1 LRVSEHH
8 FGEAQVIPVLSFTE
22 YTQLSEGTYPAW
34 VKVTVGAMVLKVRNL
49 SARIEREN
57 DPVKQNRLIAQ
68 QNKLLAYV
76 GGLGVAVSTSDRRL
90 MGKLGSTLG

>member
-1 LRVSEHH
+1 
-8 FGEAQVIPVLSFTE
+8 VIPLLSFTE

-76 GGLGVAVSTSDRRL
+76 GGLGVAVGTGDKNWVRKS
-90 MGKLGSTLG
+90 KFN

>member
-1 LRVSEHH
+1 MLT
-8 FGEAQVIPVLSFTE
+8 FAE

-68 QNKLLAYV
+68 QNKLLTYV
-76 GGLGVAVSTSDRRL
+76 GGLGVAVSTSDKRL
-90 MGKLGSTLG
+90 MKKMQ

>member
-1 LRVSEHH
+1 M
-8 FGEAQVIPVLSFTE
+8 LSFAQ
-22 YTQLSEGTYPAW
+22 YTALNESTYPAW

-57 DPVKQNRLIAQ
+57 DPVKQNRLISQ

-76 GGLGVAVSTSDRRL
+76 SGLGVAVSTSDKQL
-90 MGKLGSTLG
+90 MSKLHV

>member
-1 LRVSEHH
+1 M
-8 FGEAQVIPVLSFTE
+8 LSFVE
-22 YTQLSEGTYPAW
+22 YTALNEGTYPAW

-57 DPVKQNRLIAQ
+57 DPVKQNRLISQ

-76 GGLGVAVSTSDRRL
+76 GSLGVAVSTGDKQL
-90 MGKLGSTLG
+90 LGKMQ

>member
-1 LRVSEHH
+1 M
-8 FGEAQVIPVLSFTE
+8 LSFAE
-22 YTQLSEGTYPAW
+22 YTALNEGNYPAW

-76 GGLGVAVSTSDRRL
+76 GGLGVAVGTSDRQL
-90 MGKLGSTLG
+90 MGKLHV

>member
-1 LRVSEHH
+1 M
-8 FGEAQVIPVLSFTE
+8 LSFAE

-68 QNKLLAYV
+68 QNKLLTYV
-76 GGLGVAVSTSDRRL
+76 GGLGVAVSTSDKRL
-90 MGKLGSTLG
+90 MKKMQ

>member
-1 LRVSEHH
+1 M
-8 FGEAQVIPVLSFTE
+8 LSFAE

-57 DPVKQNRLIAQ
+57 DPVKQNRLLAQ

-76 GGLGVAVSTSDRRL
+76 SGLGVAVSTSDKQL
-90 MGKLGSTLG
+90 MGKMR

>member
-1 LRVSEHH
+1 M
-8 FGEAQVIPVLSFTE
+8 LSFAQ
-22 YTQLSEGTYPAW
+22 YTALNEGTYPAW

-68 QNKLLAYV
+68 QSKLLAYV
-76 GGLGVAVSTSDRRL
+76 SGLGVAVSTNDRQL
-90 MGKLGSTLG
+90 MGRLHQH

>member
-1 LRVSEHH
+1 M
-8 FGEAQVIPVLSFTE
+8 LSFAE

-49 SARIEREN
+49 STRIQGET

-76 GGLGVAVSTSDRRL
+76 GGLGVAVSTSDRQL
-90 MGKLGSTLG
+90 LGKLHVN

>member
-1 LRVSEHH
+1 MPL
-8 FGEAQVIPVLSFTE
+8 LSFAE

-49 SARIEREN
+49 STRIQGET

-76 GGLGVAVSTSDRRL
+76 GGLGVAVGTSDRQL
-90 MGKLGSTLG
+90 LGKLHGTT

>member
-1 LRVSEHH
+1 M
-8 FGEAQVIPVLSFTE
+8 LSFAE
-22 YTQLSEGTYPAW
+22 YTALNEGNYPAW

-76 GGLGVAVSTSDRRL
+76 AGLGVAVNTGDRQL
-90 MGKLGSTLG
+90 IGKLHQH

>member
-1 LRVSEHH
+1 M
-8 FGEAQVIPVLSFTE
+8 LSFAE
-22 YTQLSEGTYPAW
+22 YTALNEGTYPAW

-57 DPVKQNRLIAQ
+57 DPVKQNRLLAQ

-76 GGLGVAVSTSDRRL
+76 SGLGVAVSTSDRQL
-90 MGKLGSTLG
+90 MGKMQRIP

>member
-1 LRVSEHH
+1 M
-8 FGEAQVIPVLSFTE
+8 LSFAE
-22 YTQLSEGTYPAW
+22 YTALNEGNYPAW

-49 SARIEREN
+49 SSRIERED

-76 GGLGVAVSTSDRRL
+76 VGLGVAVSTSDKQL
-90 MGKLGSTLG
+90 LSKIKSV